1 MDYKTV
7 AIKGTLSAFLTALT
21 IYFDI
26 LAVPIIILVV
36 IMVCDY
42 ISGMIKAYL
51 TSKLSSKTGIKGIIK
66 KLCYFF
72 AVAAAM
78 GVDWIIS
85 YGFSGVGINLPD
97 NMTIGLIVT
106 IWLILNEIISILE
119 NLSVIGIP
127 LPKFLNK
134 LVKKLKVSIENDE
147 SEDK

>member
-1 MDYKTV
+1 MDYKSV
-7 AIKGTLSAFLTALT
+7 AVKGTLSAFLTALT
-21 IYFDI
+21 IYFDM
-26 LAVPIIILVV
+26 LAVPIIVLIV
-36 IMVCDY
+36 IMICDY

-51 TSKLSSKTGIKGIIK
+51 TSKLSSKVGLKGIIK

-85 YGFSGVGINLPD
+85 YGFSGIGINIPD
-97 NMTIGLIVT
+97 NMTIALIVT

-127 LPKFLNK
+127 LPKFLSK
-134 LVKKLKVSIENDE
+134 IVKKLKVSMDNE